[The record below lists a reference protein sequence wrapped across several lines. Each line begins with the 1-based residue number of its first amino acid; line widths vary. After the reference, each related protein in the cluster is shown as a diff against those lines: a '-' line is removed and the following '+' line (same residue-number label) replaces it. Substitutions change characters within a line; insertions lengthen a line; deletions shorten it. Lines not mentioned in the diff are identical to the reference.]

1 MEIVSAMEIC
11 WPEESG
17 NYRSIYCS
25 SASGI
30 VISCLFFFPYFL
42 IFWLH
47 LIRSQ
52 INAGRL
58 GEKLL

>member
-30 VISCLFFFPYFL
+30 VISCLFFPLFSYFL
-42 IFWLH
+42 VA
-47 LIRSQ
+47 S
-52 INAGRL
+52 N
-58 GEKLL
+58 